1 MLWGLFLLVFLS
13 TWLTFFCGFGLG
25 TLLFAVLLPFY
36 PAEIAISLTAL
47 IHLSQ
52 SVFKVILN
60 RQISWS
66 IFLRFGLASMFFA
79 FLGAM
84 ALKGLVS
91 HALILYQLDFLNGK
105 PVSLVA
111 VMMALLLIFFA
122 MLDLRKAAKWR
133 AIPLWAG
140 GALSGF
146 FGGLSGHQGAL
157 RSVFLLDQIK
167 DKSVFIA
174 TGAMISVAND
184 AMRLTVYSQ
193 SFSFIHLPGSE
204 ALVGILSAL
213 LAVIIGTFTLKKV
226 SFEFL
231 QRLVFAGILF
241 LGIAMLIGW
250 V

>member
-1 MLWGLFLLVFLS
+1 
-13 TWLTFFCGFGLG
+13 
-25 TLLFAVLLPFY
+25 
-36 PAEIAISLTAL
+36 
-47 IHLSQ
+47 
-52 SVFKVILN
+52 
-60 RQISWS
+60 
-66 IFLRFGLASMFFA
+66 
-79 FLGAM
+79 
-84 ALKGLVS
+84 
-91 HALILYQLDFLNGK
+91 
-105 PVSLVA
+105 
-111 VMMALLLIFFA
+111 
-122 MLDLRKAAKWR
+122 
-133 AIPLWAG
+133 
-140 GALSGF
+140 LSGF

-157 RSVFLLDQIK
+157 RSVFLLEQIK

-193 SFSFIHLPGSE
+193 SFSFSRLPASE

-231 QRLVFAGILF
+231 QRFVFAGILF

>member
-13 TWLTFFCGFGLG
+13 TWFTFFCGFGLG

-66 IFLRFGLASMFFA
+66 IFLRFGLTSMFFA

-111 VMMALLLIFFA
+111 VMMATNSPAF
-122 MLDLRKAAKWR
+122 
-133 AIPLWAG
+133 
-140 GALSGF
+140 
-146 FGGLSGHQGAL
+146 
-157 RSVFLLDQIK
+157 
-167 DKSVFIA
+167 
-174 TGAMISVAND
+174 
-184 AMRLTVYSQ
+184 
-193 SFSFIHLPGSE
+193 
-204 ALVGILSAL
+204 
-213 LAVIIGTFTLKKV
+213 
-226 SFEFL
+226 
-231 QRLVFAGILF
+231 
-241 LGIAMLIGW
+241 
-250 V
+250 